1 MNHPFT
7 FRVPSLSSVCWLGL
21 CLCVA
26 LGCRTP
32 ESVPLSAGQPTII
45 PPTLV
50 STQGVGADQVEIIV
64 KAGFEFTPSAW
75 QLTLLDAS
83 GRLLPLSAGAAAG
96 AELFDLTPYRATGLM
111 TGQTYRLRF
120 RTRNAGGDSVR
131 VERLYTHRPDG
142 PRWIR
147 LKHAPLVGGDF
158 AGSALSTDNAPND
171 YVDYLSVWRYQNDE
185 NWQTLSYYA
194 QDDKWYQFLYR
205 PTPSPRH
212 GLVRFQLQEAVGDI
226 QGFNGLGFVTNEL
239 LPGQRLHLK
248 DMMGARPIVP
258 AFAGPDGEVRWFTT
272 LKRAYQLT
280 EGGSPQLWVRW
291 GNWDQYRG
299 PDLPEPTGTL
309 ATFRLDSTG
318 YVVNQRPGQPIHLW
332 AFDTGRERWSRRAD
346 FPGPARS
353 RGIGFTAG
361 GKGYF
366 GLGINSKEETLRDVW
381 QYDSLTDRWQYVT
394 EYPGEGSTYVV
405 VGQLPGRTLLG
416 WGYEQQPTA
425 TDGIRLVGCTDFWEF
440 RP

>member
-7 FRVPSLSSVCWLGL
+7 LRVPSLSSVSWLGL
-21 CLCVA
+21 CLFVA
-26 LGCRTP
+26 LGCRAP

-50 STQGVGADQVEIIV
+50 SAQAVGADQAEIIV
-64 KAGFEFTPSAW
+64 KAGFEFTPSTW
-75 QLTLLDAS
+75 QLTLLDVG
-83 GRLLPLSAGAAAG
+83 GRPVALSAGAVAG
-96 AELFDLTPYRATGLM
+96 AELFDLTPYRATGLT
-111 TGQTYRLRF
+111 TGQTYQLRF
-120 RTRNAGGDSVR
+120 RTRNAGGDSIR

-158 AGSALSTDNAPND
+158 AGSALSSDNIPNGD
-171 YVDYLSVWRYQNDE
+171 ADYLSVWRYQNEE
-185 NWQTLSYYA
+185 NYQALSYFVPNDEWLSA
-194 QDDKWYQFLYR
+194 RALTSF
-205 PTPSPRH
+205 PRH
-212 GLVRFQLQEAVGDI
+212 GLVRFQLQQAKGVI
-226 QGFNGLGFVTNEL
+226 NGFSGLGFVTNEL
-239 LPGQRLHLK
+239 VPSQRLYLK
-248 DMMGARPIVP
+248 DIGAVP
-258 AFAGPDGEVRWFTT
+258 YYAGPDGKVSFFTT
-272 LKRAYQLT
+272 LERAYLLT

-332 AFDTGRERWSRRAD
+332 AFDTGRERWVRRAD

-361 GKGYF
+361 GKGFF
-366 GLGINSKEETLRDVW
+366 GLGINPKEETLRDVW
-381 QYDSLTDRWQYVT
+381 QYDSLTDRWQYVS

-440 RP
+440 KP